1 MTWMKVETL
10 VRSNPK
16 LVATVAA
23 TGHCDAAWLWLAA
36 NTWARDSLTD
46 GFIPEMV
53 LPTLIPA
60 LPAKVLKGLPAV
72 LVKCGLWHVAE
83 NGYQV
88 HDFLQHNPTKAEV
101 TAKRRKDA
109 ERKRDGV
116 GTDST
121 RNPYGVQLDSASHA
135 GERADAHLSSH
146 SSSALVDDP
155 VSTKNP
161 EGGLGET
168 TPRLHRIGVVD
179 RARALGIEQPGQWD
193 RQHASHAL
201 RADFCSSFVCLP
213 IAVHAEFVT
222 RVVSAG
228 SSQAE
233 AEASV
238 RAWALDVK
246 ARWAGEIPGEDSFKF
261 WRAEWAATHPAR
273 RVSTT
278 AAPGAGLD
286 ALITAA
292 SAGKAVARG

>member
-1 MTWMKVETL
+1 MTWMKLETL

-60 LPAKVLKGLPAV
+60 LPAKVLKPLPAV
-72 LVKCGLWHVAE
+72 LVKCGLWHVTE
-83 NGYQV
+83 GGYQV

-101 TAKRRKDA
+101 SEKRRKDV
-109 ERKRDGV
+109 ERKRGGV
-116 GTDST
+116 LPDST
-121 RNPYGVQLDSASHA
+121 RNPHGVHTDSTPHA

-168 TPRLHRIGVVD
+168 APPRIAVTD
-179 RARALGIEQPGQWD
+179 RARALGIVQPGQWD

-201 RADFCSSFVCLP
+201 RGDFCGWVCLP
-213 IAVHAEFVT
+213 QAVHSEFVN

-228 SSQAE
+228 ASLTD

-246 ARWAGEIPGEDSFKF
+246 ARWAGRIPGEDSFRF
-261 WRAEWAATHPAR
+261 WRAEWAATHQAPRAS
-273 RVSTT
+273 STP
-278 AAPGAGLD
+278 APGAGLD
-286 ALITAA
+286 ALIA
-292 SAGKAVARG
+292 AGKAVARG

>member
-1 MTWMKVETL
+1 MTWMKLETL

-46 GFIPEMV
+46 GFIPELV

-60 LPAKVLKGLPAV
+60 LPAKVLKPLPAV
-72 LVKCGLWHVAE
+72 LVQCGLWHIAE
-83 NGYQV
+83 GGYQV

-101 TAKRRKDA
+101 TEKRRKDVA
-109 ERKRDGV
+109 RKRGGLHD
-116 GTDST
+116 DSIRIPSGIHT
-121 RNPYGVQLDSASHA
+121 DSASHA
-135 GERADAHLSSH
+135 GAHLSSH
-146 SSSALVDDP
+146 SSSPVFDDP
-155 VSTKNP
+155 VSTKNQ

-168 TPRLHRIGVVD
+168 APRPSGRQSVTD
-179 RARALGIEQPGQWD
+179 RATALGIVQPGQWD
-193 RQHASHAL
+193 RQHGSHAL
-201 RADFCSSFVCLP
+201 RGDFCAWVCLP
-213 IAVHAEFVT
+213 IAVHAEFVN
-222 RVVSAG
+222 RVVAAG
-228 SSQAE
+228 STLTD

-273 RVSTT
+273 RPSATP
-278 AAPGAGLD
+278 APGAGLD
-286 ALITAA
+286 ALIAA
-292 SAGKAVARG
+292 AGKAAANG